1 LAFADEHSLGKQR
14 YFNILCWIYGQDPDT
29 HPDLIGP
36 RVLPPNRAE
45 RCPGEFQRM
54 VGSWEKLLAPY
65 TKQQAA
71 KEEKSNDMARD

>member
-1 LAFADEHSLGKQR
+1 
-14 YFNILCWIYGQDPDT
+14 
-29 HPDLIGP
+29 
-36 RVLPPNRAE
+36 
-45 RCPGEFQRM
+45 M